1 MLKSRMLK
9 LFQHNVTFYNISY
22 GFLFH
27 IWMNIVG
34 KHEYSLSLDMC
45 VSCVSS
51 KVTVYRLEWQ
61 CVFVLNKL
69 YCVDM
74 VVGQIVSMDVYVTCT
89 VESCIQDTCI
99 TFHNKVGIFLISK
112 GHNRLFW

>member
-1 MLKSRMLK
+1 
-9 LFQHNVTFYNISY
+9 
-22 GFLFH
+22 
-27 IWMNIVG
+27 MNILYLREELVQIL
-34 KHEYSLSLDMC
+34 LSLTHTFTFSRHAEQLLF
-45 VSCVSS
+45 SCVSS

-74 VVGQIVSMDVYVTCT
+74 VVGRIVSMDVYVTCT

>member
-1 MLKSRMLK
+1 
-9 LFQHNVTFYNISY
+9 
-22 GFLFH
+22 
-27 IWMNIVG
+27 MNILYLREELVQIL
-34 KHEYSLSLDMC
+34 LSLTHSFTFSRHAEQLLF
-45 VSCVSS
+45 SCVSS

-74 VVGQIVSMDVYVTCT
+74 VVGQIVLMDVYVTCT
-89 VESCIQDTCI
+89 DESCIQGSCF
-99 TFHNKVGIFLISK
+99 TFYNKVGIFVIFK